1 MGQLNEEGFKNFF
14 RYYLDKPHQ
23 KEGVAELFRRMPAD
37 LLDEE
42 QLWIKLYRTPKTIER
57 EEATGHINQAGI
69 NLIKSFEGLRLEP
82 YYCSGG
88 VLTIGYGC
96 TRDVQ
101 QGMTITESEAEQRL
115 REDLVRFE
123 EAVRRQI
130 KVPLT
135 PNEFAAMVSFTFN
148 LGEGALHES
157 TLRRRLNEGQD
168 VQMVIAQ
175 EFPKWVRAGG
185 EVLYGLQRRR
195 NAEIALAVS

>member
-1 MGQLNEEGFKNFF
+1 MVKQFSADEFKRFFVYYQDLAHQQEAVEE
-14 RYYLDKPHQ
+14 LW
-23 KEGVAELFRRMPAD
+23 RRMPTD
-37 LLDEE
+37 LLRDDA
-42 QLWIKLYRTPKTIER
+42 LWVKLYRTAPEV
-57 EEATGHINQAGI
+57 EEATGHINQAGVD
-69 NLIKSFEGLRLEP
+69 LIKSFEGLRLEP

-96 TRDVQ
+96 TRDVDQ
-101 QGMTITESEAEQRL
+101 FTVITEEEAEQRL

-135 PNEFAAMVSFTFN
+135 PNQFAALVSFTFN

-168 VQMVIAQ
+168 VNSVISQ

-185 EVLYGLQRRR
+185 QVLYGLQRRR
-195 NAEIALAVS
+195 DAEIALAIS